1 MRLFASPLFMIIL
14 FLFIGTGLFLFWYL
28 KQIKIAK
35 RQTISILQKLEA
47 KYQQIIQ
54 QRMTLLVLEDK
65 DMESEQA
72 AIEEEVLT
80 ILQPEVEALL
90 AHVNTLDVK
99 DSALGYNSSVFSNLP
114 RLTEDFLEQRQ
125 KNPSLKLGQNHQD
138 QVIQAL
144 NSGMK
149 ADFAQRVLNWKTGQ
163 TYSS

>member
-14 FLFIGTGLFLFWYL
+14 FLFIGSGVFLFWYL

-35 RQTISILQKLEA
+35 AQTIGILKNLEA
-47 KYQQIIQ
+47 KYQQILK

-72 AIEEEVLT
+72 AIEQEVLT
-80 ILQPEVEALL
+80 IIQQEIEALL
-90 AHVNTLDVK
+90 AHVNALDVK
-99 DSALGYNSSVFSNLP
+99 DSALGYHSSIFPNLP
-114 RLTEDFLEQRQ
+114 RLVEDFLEQRQ
-125 KNPSLKLGQNHQD
+125 QDPTLKLGTAHQD